1 MSTNKEILVVD
12 DSVTNVFLLESVL
25 KEYGYGVTTALN
37 AKDAQKKIE
46 DKLPD
51 LILLDLLMP
60 QVDGF
65 GFIQDLKSVNEYK
78 DIPVIIVSAVTDQES
93 IQKIMNMG
101 AVEYIRK
108 PVVLTSLIE
117 KIEEVLN

>member
-25 KEYGYGVTTALN
+25 KEYGYSVSTALN
-37 AKDAQKKIE
+37 ARDAQKKIGI
-46 DKLPD
+46 KKPD

-60 QVDGF
+60 QIDGF
-65 GFIQDLKSVNEYK
+65 GFIKELKETPAHS
-78 DIPVIIVSAVTDQES
+78 DIPVIVVSAVTEQES
-93 IQKIMNMG
+93 IQKILSMG

-117 KIEEVLN
+117 KIEKVFK